1 MDRQHRRELKHD
13 KFVDEVGV
21 LTARARANQ
30 RVLFVIGGAAV
41 ALALVAYGIF
51 FYRANRESQ
60 ASALLAAAIETF
72 ESPLLTE
79 GQTTPGAKFKTEA
92 ERTAAAETQFKEVQA
107 KFGGTDS
114 ADVAGLYIARITALR
129 GDVATARTQLQEFV
143 DDHPDHFLVG
153 GARYS
158 LYQMRVGNG
167 EAAQVITELNAEIAK
182 GDRGETPI
190 LPVDSLLVLLAN
202 AYEVQG
208 DETKSMATYRRL
220 VTEFPESPFALEAQR
235 RVGPA

>member
-21 LTARARANQ
+21 LTAKARANQ
-30 RVLFVIGGAAV
+30 RVLLAIGASAV
-41 ALALVAYGIF
+41 ALALIAYGIY

-60 ASALLAAAIETF
+60 ASALLATAIETF
-72 ESPLLTE
+72 ESPLVTE
-79 GQTTPGAKFKTEA
+79 GQNNPAAKFKTEA

-114 ADVAGLYIARITALR
+114 SDVAGLYIARISASR
-129 GDVATARTQLQEFV
+129 GDVATARTMLQQFV
-143 DDHPDHFLVG
+143 DDHPNHFLVG

-158 LYQMRVGNG
+158 LYQMRIDNG
-167 EAAQVITELNAEIAK
+167 EAAPVINDLNAEIAK
-182 GDRGETPI
+182 ADRGETPV

-208 DETKSMATYRRL
+208 DETKSVATYRRL